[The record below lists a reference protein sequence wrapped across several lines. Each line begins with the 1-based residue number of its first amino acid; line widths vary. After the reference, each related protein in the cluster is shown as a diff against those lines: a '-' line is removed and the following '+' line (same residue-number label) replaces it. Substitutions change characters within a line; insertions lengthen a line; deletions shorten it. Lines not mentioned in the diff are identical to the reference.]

1 MKLMEYRR
9 PFALPALLTLLVG
22 VPASAAT
29 YPLPAEADSVIG
41 EIQYV
46 VTRYEDTLLD
56 IGRRF
61 GIGYEEIVNAN
72 PGIDAWVPGA
82 GVRVTIPSRFILPD
96 APREGIVVNL
106 PEHRLYYFPKQQ
118 PGEPAVVQTY
128 PVSVGK
134 EDWTTP
140 VGVTRIVDKRV
151 RPTWYPPES
160 VRAEHAA
167 QGRFLARAVPPGPDN
182 PLGEFAMR
190 LGLPGGAYLIHGTNK
205 PTGVGMPVTHGCIRM
220 FPEDIEN
227 VFQQVPVNTT
237 VRILHQPSKM
247 GWLGDN
253 LYLEVHGMLE
263 GQKDPETYG
272 LTQLTRAVVAATKDR
287 AVQLDWKHAEEVFAK
302 ATGVPEPLSH
312 LPPVV
317 ANTESASR

>member
-1 MKLMEYRR
+1 MKPMEYPR
-9 PFALPALLTLLVG
+9 PFALSVLLCLLAG
-22 VPASAAT
+22 ASASAAT
-29 YPLPAEADSVIG
+29 YPLPAEADSVVG

-72 PGIDAWVPGA
+72 PGVDAWVPGT

-106 PEHRLYYFPKQQ
+106 PEHRLYYFPK
-118 PGEPAVVQTY
+118 PKAGEPAVVQTY

-140 VGVTRIVDKRV
+140 VGVTRVVDKRV

-167 QGRFLARAVPPGPDN
+167 QGRFLAKAVPPGPDN

-287 AVQLDWKHAEEVFAK
+287 PVQLDWKHAEQVFAK

-317 ANTESASR
+317 ASTESGAR

>member
-1 MKLMEYRR
+1 MKLMEYQR
-9 PFALPALLTLLVG
+9 PLALFVMLSLLLG
-22 VPASAAT
+22 ASASAAT
-29 YPLPAEADSVIG
+29 YPLPAEADSVVG

-72 PGIDAWVPGA
+72 PGVDAWVPGA

-96 APREGIVVNL
+96 APRDGIVVNL
-106 PEHRLYYFPKQQ
+106 PEHRLYYFPK
-118 PGEPAVVQTY
+118 PKAGEPAVVQTY

-140 VGVTRIVDKRV
+140 VGVTRIVNKRE

-167 QGRFLARAVPPGPDN
+167 QGRFLAKAVPPGPDN

-190 LGLPGGAYLIHGTNK
+190 LDLPGGAYLIHGTNK

-220 FPEDIEN
+220 FPEDIEY

-247 GWLGDN
+247 GWQGDT

-287 AVQLDWKHAEEVFAK
+287 SVQLDWKHAEQVFAK

-317 ANTESASR
+317 ANTETASR

>member
-1 MKLMEYRR
+1 MKLMEYQR
-9 PFALPALLTLLVG
+9 PLALFVLLSLLLG
-22 VPASAAT
+22 ASASAAT
-29 YPLPAEADSVIG
+29 YPLPAEADSVVG

-46 VTRYEDTLLD
+46 VTRYEDTLLG

-72 PGIDAWVPGA
+72 PGVDAWVPGA

-96 APREGIVVNL
+96 APRDGIVVNL
-106 PEHRLYYFPKQQ
+106 PEHRLYYFPK
-118 PGEPAVVQTY
+118 PKAGEPAVVQTY

-140 VGVTRIVDKRV
+140 VGVTRIVNKRE

-167 QGRFLARAVPPGPDN
+167 QGRFLAKAVPPGPDN

-190 LGLPGGAYLIHGTNK
+190 LDLPGGAYLIHGTNK

-220 FPEDIEN
+220 FPEDIEY

-247 GWLGDN
+247 GWQGDT

-287 AVQLDWKHAEEVFAK
+287 SVQLDWKHAEQVFAK

-317 ANTESASR
+317 ANTETASR

>member
-1 MKLMEYRR
+1 MKLMEYPRS
-9 PFALPALLTLLVG
+9 FALSALVSLVLG
-22 VPASAAT
+22 GAASAAT
-29 YPLPAEADSVIG
+29 YPLPAESDSVIG

-106 PEHRLYYFPKQQ
+106 PEHRLYYFPKPK

-140 VGVTRIVDKRV
+140 VGVTRIVDKRE
-151 RPTWYPPES
+151 RPTWYPPAS

-167 QGRFLARAVPPGPDN
+167 QGRFLAKAVPPGPDN

-227 VFQQVPVNTT
+227 VFRQVPVNTT

-247 GWLGDN
+247 GWLGNN

-287 AVQLDWKHAEEVFAK
+287 AVQLDWKHAEQVFAK

-317 ANTESASR
+317 ANAEGESR

>member
-1 MKLMEYRR
+1 MEYPR
-9 PFALPALLTLLVG
+9 PFALSVLLCLLAG
-22 VPASAAT
+22 ASASAAT
-29 YPLPAEADSVIG
+29 YPLPAEADSVVG

-72 PGIDAWVPGA
+72 PGVDAWVPGT

-106 PEHRLYYFPKQQ
+106 PEHRLYYFPK
-118 PGEPAVVQTY
+118 PKAGEPAVVQTY

-140 VGVTRIVDKRV
+140 VGVTRVVDKRV

-167 QGRFLARAVPPGPDN
+167 QGRFLAKAVPPGPDN

-287 AVQLDWKHAEEVFAK
+287 PVQLDWKHAEQVFAK

-317 ANTESASR
+317 ASTESGAR

>member
-1 MKLMEYRR
+1 MILMEYRR
-9 PFALPALLTLLVG
+9 AIAPSALLSFLLG
-22 VPASAAT
+22 GAASAAT
-29 YPLPAEADSVIG
+29 YPLPAESDSVIG

-72 PGIDAWVPGA
+72 PGVDAWVPGA

-106 PEHRLYYFPKQQ
+106 PEHRLYYYPKPK

-167 QGRFLARAVPPGPDN
+167 QGRFLAKAVPPGPDN

-220 FPEDIEN
+220 FPEDIEH

-247 GWLGDN
+247 GWLGDT

-287 AVQLDWKHAEEVFAK
+287 SVQLDWKHAEQVFAR

-317 ANTESASR
+317 ANTESDAR

>member
-1 MKLMEYRR
+1 MKLMEYQR
-9 PFALPALLTLLVG
+9 PLALFVLLSLLLG
-22 VPASAAT
+22 ASASAAT
-29 YPLPAEADSVIG
+29 YPLPAEADSVVG

-72 PGIDAWVPGA
+72 PGVDAWVPGA

-96 APREGIVVNL
+96 APRDGIVVNL
-106 PEHRLYYFPKQQ
+106 PEHRLYYFPK
-118 PGEPAVVQTY
+118 PKAGEPAVVLTY
-128 PVSVGK
+128 PLSVGK

-140 VGVTRIVDKRV
+140 VGVTRIVNKRE

-167 QGRFLARAVPPGPDN
+167 QGRFLAKAVPPGPDN

-190 LGLPGGAYLIHGTNK
+190 LDLPGGAYLIHGTNK

-220 FPEDIEN
+220 FPEDIEY

-247 GWLGDN
+247 GWQGDT

-287 AVQLDWKHAEEVFAK
+287 SVQLDWKHAEQVFAK

-317 ANTESASR
+317 ANTETASR

>member
-9 PFALPALLTLLVG
+9 PLAASVLLSLFLG
-22 VPASAAT
+22 ASASAAT
-29 YPLPAEADSVIG
+29 YPLPAEADAVIG

-72 PGIDAWVPGA
+72 PGVDAWVPGA

-96 APREGIVVNL
+96 APRDGIVVNL
-106 PEHRLYYFPKQQ
+106 PEHRLYYFPKTK

-167 QGRFLARAVPPGPDN
+167 QGRFLAKAVPPGPDN

-190 LGLPGGAYLIHGTNK
+190 LGLPGGAYQIHGTNK

-287 AVQLDWKHAEEVFAK
+287 AVQLDWKHAEQVFAK

-317 ANTESASR
+317 ANTESFSR

>member
-1 MKLMEYRR
+1 MILMEYRR
-9 PFALPALLTLLVG
+9 PSALSVLLSLVLG
-22 VPASAAT
+22 GAASAAT
-29 YPLPAEADSVIG
+29 YPLPAESDSVIG

-46 VTRYEDTLLD
+46 VTKYEDTLLD

-106 PEHRLYYFPKQQ
+106 PEHRLYYFPKPK

-190 LGLPGGAYLIHGTNK
+190 LGLPGGAYLIHGTNR

-220 FPEDIEN
+220 FPEDIEH

-247 GWLGDN
+247 GWLGDT

-272 LTQLTRAVVAATKDR
+272 LTQLTRAVVAATRDR
-287 AVQLDWKHAEEVFAK
+287 TVQLDWKHAEQVFAK
-302 ATGVPEPLSH
+302 ATGVPEQLSH
-312 LPPVV
+312 QPPVV
-317 ANTESASR
+317 ANTDSDAR

>member
-1 MKLMEYRR
+1 MKLMEYQR
-9 PFALPALLTLLVG
+9 PLALSVLLSLLLG
-22 VPASAAT
+22 ASASAAT
-29 YPLPAEADSVIG
+29 YPLPAEADSVVG

-72 PGIDAWVPGA
+72 PGVDAWVPGA

-96 APREGIVVNL
+96 APRDGIVVNL
-106 PEHRLYYFPKQQ
+106 PEHRLYYFPKPK

-140 VGVTRIVDKRV
+140 VGVTRIVNKRE

-167 QGRFLARAVPPGPDN
+167 QGRFLAKAVPPGPDN

-190 LGLPGGAYLIHGTNK
+190 LDLPGGAYLIHGTNK

-220 FPEDIEN
+220 FPEDIEH

-247 GWLGDN
+247 GWQGDT

-287 AVQLDWKHAEEVFAK
+287 SVQLDWKHAEQVFAK

-317 ANTESASR
+317 ANTETASR

>member
-1 MKLMEYRR
+1 MKLMEYQR
-9 PFALPALLTLLVG
+9 PLALFVLLSLLLG
-22 VPASAAT
+22 ASASAAT
-29 YPLPAEADSVIG
+29 YPLPAEADSVVG

-72 PGIDAWVPGA
+72 PGVDAWVPGA

-96 APREGIVVNL
+96 APRDGIVVNL
-106 PEHRLYYFPKQQ
+106 PEHRLYYFPK
-118 PGEPAVVQTY
+118 PKAGEPAVVQTY

-140 VGVTRIVDKRV
+140 VGVTRIVNKRE

-167 QGRFLARAVPPGPDN
+167 QGRFLAKAVPPGPDN

-190 LGLPGGAYLIHGTNK
+190 LDLPGGAYLIHGTNK

-220 FPEDIEN
+220 FPEDIEY

-247 GWLGDN
+247 GWQGDT

-287 AVQLDWKHAEEVFAK
+287 SVQLDWKHAEQVFAK
-302 ATGVPEPLSH
+302 ATGGPEPLSH

-317 ANTESASR
+317 ANTETASR

>member
-9 PFALPALLTLLVG
+9 PFTLSILLALLAG
-22 VPASAAT
+22 ASASAAT

-72 PGIDAWVPGA
+72 PGVDAWVPGA

-106 PEHRLYYFPKQQ
+106 PEHRLYYFPKPR

-167 QGRFLARAVPPGPDN
+167 QGRFLAKAVPPGPDN

-227 VFQQVPVNTT
+227 VFQQVPVNTA

-247 GWLGDN
+247 GWLGNN

-287 AVQLDWKHAEEVFAK
+287 AVQLDWKHAEQVFAK

-317 ANTESASR
+317 ANTESESR

>member
-1 MKLMEYRR
+1 MILMEYRR
-9 PFALPALLTLLVG
+9 PTALSVLLSLVLG
-22 VPASAAT
+22 GAASAAT
-29 YPLPAEADSVIG
+29 YPLPAESDSVIG

-106 PEHRLYYFPKQQ
+106 PEHRLYYFPKPK

-167 QGRFLARAVPPGPDN
+167 QGRFLAKAVPPGPDN

-220 FPEDIEN
+220 FPEDIEH

-247 GWLGDN
+247 GWLGDT

-287 AVQLDWKHAEEVFAK
+287 TVQLDWKHAEQVFAK
-302 ATGVPEPLSH
+302 ATGVPEQLSH
-312 LPPVV
+312 QPPVV
-317 ANTESASR
+317 ANTDGDAR

>member
-1 MKLMEYRR
+1 MKVMEYRQ
-9 PFALPALLTLLVG
+9 LPATTFLLTLMWG
-22 VPASAAT
+22 APAFTAT
-29 YPLPAEADSVIG
+29 YPLPPAADGVIG

-46 VTRYEDTLLD
+46 ETRYEDTLLE

-72 PGIDAWVPGA
+72 PGIDPWVPGA
-82 GVRVTIPSRFILPD
+82 GVRITIPSRFILPD

-106 PEHRLYYFPKQQ
+106 PEHRLYYFPK
-118 PGEPAVVQTY
+118 PKLGEPAVVQTY

-140 VGVTRIVDKRV
+140 VGVTRVVDKRE

-167 QGRFLARAVPPGPDN
+167 QGRFLAKAVPPGPDN

-190 LGLPGGAYLIHGTNK
+190 LSLPGGAYLIHGTNK

-220 FPEDIEN
+220 FPEDIEH
-227 VFQQVPVNTT
+227 VYRQVQVNTP
-237 VRILHQPSKM
+237 VRIVHQPSKM
-247 GWLGDN
+247 GWHGDV

-272 LTQLTRAVVAATKDR
+272 LTQLTRAVVAATRDR
-287 AVQLDWKHAEEVFAK
+287 TVQLDWKHAEQVFGR

-312 LPPVV
+312 QPPVI
-317 ANTESASR
+317 AATER

>member
-1 MKLMEYRR
+1 MIVMEYPR
-9 PFALPALLTLLVG
+9 LLVKTCWLALVAG
-22 VPASAAT
+22 APAFAAT
-29 YPLPAEADSVIG
+29 YPLPPPSDSVIG
-41 EIQYV
+41 EIQFV
-46 VTRYEDTLLD
+46 ETRYEDTLLE

-72 PGIDAWVPGA
+72 PGIDPWVPGA
-82 GVRVTIPSRFILPD
+82 GVRVTVPSRFILPD

-106 PEHRLYYFPKQQ
+106 PEHRLYYFPKAKA
-118 PGEPAVVQTY
+118 GESAVVQTY

-140 VGVTRIVDKRV
+140 VGVTRVVDKRV

-167 QGRFLARAVPPGPDN
+167 QGRFLAKAVPPGPDN

-205 PTGVGMPVTHGCIRM
+205 PSGVGMPVTHGCIRM
-220 FPEDIEN
+220 FPEDIEY
-227 VFQQVPVNTT
+227 VFEQVKVQTP

-247 GWLGDN
+247 GWSGDT
-253 LYLEVHGMLE
+253 LFLEVHAMLE

-272 LTQLTRAVVAATKDR
+272 LTQLTKAVVAATRDR
-287 AVQLDWKHAEEVFAK
+287 SVQLDWKHAEQVFTR
-302 ATGVPEPLSH
+302 ATGVPEPLFH
-312 LPPVV
+312 QPPVV
-317 ANTESASR
+317 AKTRGESR

>member
-1 MKLMEYRR
+1 MKLMEYQR
-9 PFALPALLTLLVG
+9 PLALFVMLSLLLG
-22 VPASAAT
+22 ASASAAT
-29 YPLPAEADSVIG
+29 YPLPAEADSVVG

-46 VTRYEDTLLD
+46 VTRYEDTLLG

-72 PGIDAWVPGA
+72 PGVDAWVPGA

-96 APREGIVVNL
+96 APRDGIVVNL
-106 PEHRLYYFPKQQ
+106 PEHRLYYFPK
-118 PGEPAVVQTY
+118 PKAGEPAVVQTY

-140 VGVTRIVDKRV
+140 VGVTRIVNKRE

-167 QGRFLARAVPPGPDN
+167 QGRFLAKAVPPGPDN

-190 LGLPGGAYLIHGTNK
+190 LDLPGGAYLIHGTNK

-220 FPEDIEN
+220 FPEDIEY

-247 GWLGDN
+247 GWQGDT

-287 AVQLDWKHAEEVFAK
+287 SVQLDWKHAEQVFAK

-317 ANTESASR
+317 ANTETASR

>member
-1 MKLMEYRR
+1 MILMEYRR
-9 PFALPALLTLLVG
+9 PTALSVLLSLVLG
-22 VPASAAT
+22 GAASAAT
-29 YPLPAEADSVIG
+29 YPLPAESDSVIG

-106 PEHRLYYFPKQQ
+106 PEHRLYYFPKPK

-167 QGRFLARAVPPGPDN
+167 QGRFLAKAVPPGPDN

-190 LGLPGGAYLIHGTNK
+190 LGLTGGAYLIHGTNK

-220 FPEDIEN
+220 FPEDIEH

-247 GWLGDN
+247 GWLGDT

-287 AVQLDWKHAEEVFAK
+287 TVQLDWKHAEQVFAK
-302 ATGVPEPLSH
+302 ATGVPEQLSH
-312 LPPVV
+312 QPPVV
-317 ANTESASR
+317 ANTDGDAR

>member
-1 MKLMEYRR
+1 MEYRR
-9 PFALPALLTLLVG
+9 PTALSVLLSLVLG
-22 VPASAAT
+22 GAASAAT
-29 YPLPAEADSVIG
+29 YPLPAESDSVIG

-106 PEHRLYYFPKQQ
+106 PEHRLYYFPKPK

-167 QGRFLARAVPPGPDN
+167 QGRFLAKAVPPGPDN

-220 FPEDIEN
+220 FPEDIEH

-247 GWLGDN
+247 GWLGDT

-287 AVQLDWKHAEEVFAK
+287 TVQLDWKHAEQVFAK
-302 ATGVPEPLSH
+302 ATGVPEQLSH
-312 LPPVV
+312 QPPVV
-317 ANTESASR
+317 ANTDGDAR

>member
-1 MKLMEYRR
+1 MILMEYRR
-9 PFALPALLTLLVG
+9 PITLSVLLSLVLG
-22 VPASAAT
+22 GAASAAT
-29 YPLPAEADSVIG
+29 YPLPAESDSVIG

-106 PEHRLYYFPKQQ
+106 PEHRLYYFPKPK

-167 QGRFLARAVPPGPDN
+167 QGRFLAKAIPPGPEN

-247 GWLGDN
+247 GWLGDT

-287 AVQLDWKHAEEVFAK
+287 TVQLDWKHAEQVFAK
-302 ATGVPEPLSH
+302 ATGVPEQLSH
-312 LPPVV
+312 QPPVV
-317 ANTESASR
+317 ANADSDAR

>member
-1 MKLMEYRR
+1 MKLMEYQR
-9 PFALPALLTLLVG
+9 PLALFVLLSLLLG
-22 VPASAAT
+22 ASASAAT
-29 YPLPAEADSVIG
+29 YPLPAEADSVVG

-72 PGIDAWVPGA
+72 PGVDAWVPGA

-96 APREGIVVNL
+96 APRDGIVVNL
-106 PEHRLYYFPKQQ
+106 PEHRLYYFPK
-118 PGEPAVVQTY
+118 PKAGEPAVVQTY

-140 VGVTRIVDKRV
+140 VGVTRIVNKRE

-167 QGRFLARAVPPGPDN
+167 QGRFLAKAVPPGPDN

-190 LGLPGGAYLIHGTNK
+190 LDLPGGAYLIHGTNK

-220 FPEDIEN
+220 FPEDIEY

-247 GWLGDN
+247 GWQGDT

-287 AVQLDWKHAEEVFAK
+287 SVQLDWKHAEQVFAK

-317 ANTESASR
+317 ANTETASR

>member
-1 MKLMEYRR
+1 MKLMDSRY
-9 PFALPALLTLLVG
+9 PTVLSVLASLWLGAPV
-22 VPASAAT
+22 SAAT
-29 YPLPAEADSVIG
+29 YPLPAETDSVVG

-56 IGRRF
+56 IGRKF

-106 PEHRLYYFPKQQ
+106 PEHRLYYYPKPK
-118 PGEPAVVQTY
+118 PGEAPVVQTY

-140 VGVTRIVDKRV
+140 VGVTRIVDKRE

-167 QGRFLARAVPPGPDN
+167 QGRFLAKAVPPGPDN

-227 VFQQVPVNTT
+227 VFRQVPVSTP

-247 GWLGDN
+247 GWQGDQ
-253 LYLEVHGMLE
+253 LFLEVHGMLE

-287 AVQLDWKHAEEVFAK
+287 SVTLDWKHAEQVFAK

-312 LPPVV
+312 LPPVI
-317 ANTESASR
+317 AGPDATR